1 MSAFSSVVS
10 LLLSTALLLIG
21 HGMQLTLLP
30 LRAGAN
36 GMSDFMIGVS
46 ASCYFLGFV
55 VGCLGISPLLARV
68 GHIRGF
74 AVLTAVMICAV
85 LSLEMLDNVSAWLL
99 LRFLTGAAICG
110 LYTVIE
116 SWLNSQSSS
125 STRGRILALYTFI
138 TLIAILAG
146 QILINVGPVEV
157 PAPFMLA
164 GLFLALSIIPV
175 CMTSRM
181 APAPLERTKFR
192 FSLLY
197 ERSQSAFAGALLSGL
212 VVGSFWS
219 LGAIF
224 ASNSS
229 GASQADVTWF
239 MSAAIGGGALLQ
251 YPIGWLSDRVDRR
264 LVLLCLC
271 LTGALASAAV
281 AISTDHPLFLVA
293 VFLFGA
299 TLMPVYAV
307 ALATAADVSSSDEF
321 VGIGTSV
328 LLLHALGA
336 ALAPVPLGK
345 LMTLFGAD
353 VLFLSFSAICG
364 LFALLFF
371 GLTRVPRAVSVSEQT
386 PFSAAASH
394 AAPVSFEL
402 DPRAAEQNHDAPKT
416 ENSEF

>member
-1 MSAFSSVVS
+1 MSAFASVVS

-55 VGCLGISPLLARV
+55 VGCLGISRLLARV

-85 LSLEMLDNVSAWLL
+85 LSLEMLDNVTAWLL

-197 ERSQSAFAGALLSGL
+197 ERSQSAFAGALISGL

-224 ASNSS
+224 ASNYS
-229 GASQADVTWF
+229 ASQADVTWF

-281 AISTDHPLFLVA
+281 AISTNHPLFLVA

-345 LMTLFGAD
+345 LMTLFGPDA
-353 VLFLSFSAICG
+353 LFLSFSVICG

-386 PFSAAASH
+386 PFSAAASD

-402 DPRAAEQNHDAPKT
+402 DPRAAEQSHDAINT